1 MIIAMRLTKGAHNMN
16 TKSPVRSKT
25 VRLISRLLTP
35 IVDEG
40 IISVPEYNNIISNLK
55 SLAEKGSL
63 CPQITPKLIDQTEAG
78 NMLGI
83 SLANFKAQ
91 ERAGAF
97 PFKRKMVGS
106 SVRYRNTDI
115 IAYIMSESNDA
126 AGNEVIE
133 EE

>member
-1 MIIAMRLTKGAHNMN
+1 MN
-16 TKSPVRSKT
+16 TRSPIRPQT
-25 VRLISRLLTP
+25 VKFIGRILNP

-40 IISVPEYNNIISNLK
+40 IISVPEYNNIIANLK
-55 SLAEKGSL
+55 SLAEKGDL
-63 CPQITPKLIDQTEAG
+63 LPAVTPRLIDQTEAG

-91 ERAGAF
+91 ERVGAF

-115 IAYIMSESNDA
+115 IAYMMSESNDS
-126 AGNEVIE
+126 AGNEGIE
-133 EE
+133 KE